1 MFFHLLGRLNLLY
14 PLKKHQKIKDK
25 LKKTV
30 EVLNKK
36 IDSELEAII
45 KIIFS
50 QIVSDEKI
58 NTKEHQTILISLF
71 YKALENLYSEI
82 NIELGKIYKKVA
94 PFNLKN
100 IIDLTFQEDGK
111 TLDERIIKYLD
122 DLEEKRLSGDLPDN
136 LKNFSVNMYSRLL
149 NNESK
154 YLFTHLMEMKIKP
167 VASILVIEAET
178 CDDLCG
184 EWSGEYSADETIPLP
199 PYHTNCQCFAYYI
212 ETDDED
218 DVNDLDLEVEEI
230 KNI

>member
-1 MFFHLLGRLNLLY
+1 MTYSKR

-25 LKKTV
+25 LEKAT

-50 QIVSDEKI
+50 WIANDEKI
-58 NTKEHQTILISLF
+58 NTEDHQADLIDLF

-167 VASILVIEAET
+167 VASILVIEAGT

-199 PYHTNCQCFAYYI
+199 PYHTNCQCSAYYI

-230 KNI
+230 KDI

>member
-1 MFFHLLGRLNLLY
+1 MTYSKR

-25 LKKTV
+25 LEKAT

-50 QIVSDEKI
+50 WIANDEKI
-58 NTKEHQTILISLF
+58 NTEDHQADLIDLF

-167 VASILVIEAET
+167 VASILMIEAGT
-178 CDDLCG
+178 CDDLCS
-184 EWSGEYSADETIPLP
+184 EWNGEYPADEPIPLP
-199 PYHTNCQCFAYYI
+199 PYHTNCQCSAYYI

>member
-1 MFFHLLGRLNLLY
+1 MNYSKR
-14 PLKKHQKIKDK
+14 PLRKHQKIKDK
-25 LKKTV
+25 LEKAT

-50 QIVSDEKI
+50 WIVDDKEI
-58 NTKEHQTILISLF
+58 NTKEHQTILIDLF

-82 NIELGKIYKKVA
+82 NIELGKIYKKIA
-94 PFNLKN
+94 PFDLKN

-122 DLEEKRLSGDLPDN
+122 DLEEKRLSGDLLDD

-154 YLFTHLMEMKIKP
+154 YLFTHLMEIKIKP
-167 VASILVIEAET
+167 VASILVIETGT

-184 EWSGEYSADETIPLP
+184 EWGGEYPADEAIPLP
-199 PYHTNCQCFAYYI
+199 PYHTNCQCIAYYI

-218 DVNDLDLEVEEI
+218 DIYDLDLEVEEI
-230 KNI
+230 KYI

>member
-1 MFFHLLGRLNLLY
+1 MNYSKR

-25 LKKTV
+25 LEKAT
-30 EVLNKK
+30 EILNKR

-50 QIVSDEKI
+50 WIVNDEEI
-58 NTKEHQTILISLF
+58 NTKEHREILINLF

-82 NIELGKIYKKVA
+82 NIQLGKIYKTVA

-100 IIDLTFQEDGK
+100 ITDLTFQEDGK
-111 TLDERIIKYLD
+111 TLDERITKYLD
-122 DLEEKRLSGDLPDN
+122 DLEEKRLSGDFPEN
-136 LKNFSVNMYSRLL
+136 LKNFGANMYSRLL
-149 NNESK
+149 NNEGR

-167 VASILVIEAET
+167 VASILVIETGT

-184 EWSGEYSADETIPLP
+184 EWAGKYPAGEDVP
-199 PYHTNCQCFAYYI
+199 PYHTNCQCSAYYI

-230 KNI
+230 KDI

>member
-1 MFFHLLGRLNLLY
+1 MNY
-14 PLKKHQKIKDK
+14 SKKPLKKHQKIKDK
-25 LKKTV
+25 LEKAT
-30 EVLNKK
+30 EVLNKR

-50 QIVSDEKI
+50 WIVNDEEI
-58 NTKEHQTILISLF
+58 NTKEHREILINLF

-82 NIELGKIYKKVA
+82 NIQLGKIYKTVA

-100 IIDLTFQEDGK
+100 ITDLTFQEDGK
-111 TLDERIIKYLD
+111 TLDERITKYLD
-122 DLEEKRLSGDLPDN
+122 DLEEKRLSGDFPEN
-136 LKNFSVNMYSRLL
+136 LKNFGANMYSRLL
-149 NNESK
+149 NNESR

-167 VASILVIEAET
+167 VASILVIETGT

-184 EWSGEYSADETIPLP
+184 EWAGEYPAGEDVPLP
-199 PYHTNCQCFAYYI
+199 PYHTNCQCSAYYI

-230 KNI
+230 KDI